1 MKNPIIAELRRI
13 RDAHAKRHNF
23 DIEAMARDL
32 TKLEPWMEKQTYTLR
47 GGRMVSV
54 ASLRRRK
61 PRRVAAW
68 KGRRRTAS
76 EKAR

>member
-32 TKLEPWMEKQTYTLR
+32 KKLEPWMEKKTYMLR
-47 GGRMVSV
+47 HGRMVSV
-54 ASLRRRK
+54 ASLR
-61 PRRVAAW
+61 
-68 KGRRRTAS
+68 KGKQRPAH
-76 EKAR
+76 ARS